1 MPPAGIALVVAL
13 AAMLVS
19 GCGGDDEST
28 VSTTTAAGTTGAS
41 GASGASGAGGDQ
53 TDIKDIT
60 TLLEDAGF
68 EVKQQS
74 GTDLD
79 VVGTDLSAEAGIV
92 ASRAGAGDVVVQIF
106 ASEDDAATAKQ
117 ANSQGFTTAEA
128 EGTVVITATENNDDL
143 QNEVATVVFGQGG

>member
-1 MPPAGIALVVAL
+1 VTVRAAAL
-13 AAMLVS
+13 ALTIVAFAAA

-41 GASGASGAGGDQ
+41 GASGASGAGDQ
-53 TDIKDIT
+53 EADIDEISSR
-60 TLLEDAGF
+60 LEDAGF

-74 GTDLD
+74 GSDLE
-79 VVGTDLSAEAGIV
+79 VVGTDLSAEGGIV
-92 ASRAGAGDVVVQIF
+92 ASRSGAGDVVVQVF
-106 ASEDDAATAKQ
+106 ASGDDAKTAKQ

-143 QNEVATVVFGQGG
+143 QNEVAGIVFG